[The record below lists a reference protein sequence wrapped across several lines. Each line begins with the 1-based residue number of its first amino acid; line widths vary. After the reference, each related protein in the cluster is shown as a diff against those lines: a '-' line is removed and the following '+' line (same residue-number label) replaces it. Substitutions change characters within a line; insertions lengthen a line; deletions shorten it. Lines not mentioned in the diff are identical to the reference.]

1 MKDFKFHLDQWG
13 VQEVVYAQN
22 TELTT
27 LEKHTMEKAL
37 SEVKAAFIQE
47 FGTEGNFEIKFQRV
61 KIGGK
66 GARYVNGTRPVYK
79 IVAAD
84 SKTGALLKRQPGWLA
99 RFSQNAKL

>member
-1 MKDFKFHLDQWG
+1 MKDFRFHLDQWG

-27 LEKHTMEKAL
+27 LEKQTMEKAL
-37 SEVKAAFIQE
+37 SEVNASFIQDY
-47 FGTEGNFEIKFQRV
+47 GTEGSFEIKFIRV

-79 IVAAD
+79 ITAGDA
-84 SKTGALLKRQPGWLA
+84 KTGAILKAHPGWLA